1 MRWHMRLVALYKCW
15 TFTCCLL
22 HAEVHTRRRHHVTA
36 STYVISSLN
45 CFDEIHGKSQQWN
58 FVLRHAACEC
68 IMSVT
73 CWRKV
78 AVHWLTLDCSCCRL
92 HSFFNVNI
100 NSALCVTGRQS
111 TVVLTFDGIPLL
123 LQFDVAVSWM
133 HGLSARLLLLAA
145 RRSQQPLAV
154 SICEIQGFVLVLVTW
169 FFVWK

>member
-92 HSFFNVNI
+92 HWFFNVNI
-100 NSALCVTGRQS
+100 NSALWVTATVNSCSYFWLHSLAFTVWRCCFLNAWSQCSS
-111 TVVLTFDGIPLL
+111 TVTSC
-123 LQFDVAVSWM
+123 QA
-133 HGLSARLLLLAA
+133 
-145 RRSQQPLAV
+145 
-154 SICEIQGFVLVLVTW
+154 
-169 FFVWK
+169 